1 MEKPYIAAPTTDDP
15 PLRRRPPMMKLQVLT
30 AAALRAAWYLSV
42 TLAASTLHP
51 GRAAA
56 QITASGANALQVTD
70 RINIAFGF
78 SNTFLVTTPEGNVII
93 DTSSR
98 GSAPEHRRLLREI
111 SDAPV
116 RYIILTHGHGDH
128 RGGIDIWREPETEVV
143 AHRKYLEFI
152 AYQTRLAGF
161 FAERNRAQ
169 FGEVPGTVAGASP
182 SPPAPEALTPTILVG
197 DFHSF
202 RLGDLTFEIHATP
215 GETYDHISVWIPE
228 LRAAFV
234 GDNYYE
240 SFPNLYTLRGTQ
252 PRWALDYVRSLDTV
266 LGWRSELVL
275 PSHGEP
281 IRGADE
287 SRRRLTRYRDAI
299 LYVHD
304 ATIRGM
310 NEGRDVHTL
319 MREIRLPPDLD
330 VGESYGNVRWSVRGI
345 YEGYIGWF
353 DGNLANMY
361 VTAPHDVYPDLVEIA
376 GADAIVHRGEQRLAT
391 GEVVEA
397 LRLADVVLTGEP
409 ANVAALELRI
419 RSLELLLARSVN
431 PNEQGWLRHGI
442 AGARARLGR

>member
-1 MEKPYIAAPTTDDP
+1 
-15 PLRRRPPMMKLQVLT
+15 MMKLQVLT

-240 SFPNLYTLRGTQ
+240 
-252 PRWALDYVRSLDTV
+252 
-266 LGWRSELVL
+266 
-275 PSHGEP
+275 
-281 IRGADE
+281 
-287 SRRRLTRYRDAI
+287 
-299 LYVHD
+299 
-304 ATIRGM
+304 
-310 NEGRDVHTL
+310 
-319 MREIRLPPDLD
+319 REIRLPPDLD

-353 DGNLANMY
+353 DGNPANMY